1 MERPTQ
7 PLRVLQLNSMFSG
20 GGVDNQT
27 LELSQALQERGH
39 LITLAVAAGSRWEP
53 RAQAL
58 SPGIRVE
65 SFPGKSPLRSALM
78 RTVIRLLRRDRC
90 QILHLHQGRDYW
102 PGIIAAKLAF
112 CSTRVVITRHLMTR
126 PRGFSRRFL
135 LRMAHILPVSQAVQR
150 VLESELIGDHRR
162 IHHVPGGIDIDQ
174 FKPLREA
181 DGEAIRRQHHWST
194 EHVVFGVVGMYEPPR
209 GKGQFEF
216 LQAAVRVL
224 KLHPNARFVLV
235 GQGGLRSEIEQFL
248 AREHITD
255 RVTLTGFAENMPAV
269 MSALDV
275 LVHPTTGTEAF
286 PLVILEAM
294 ASAKPVIASNLDGI
308 PEQITEGQEG
318 FLVPKTDVAAL
329 AERMSQLARDPE
341 LRSRMGQRGR
351 QRVSHHFTRHH
362 LGENTERIYRAIL

>member
-39 LITLAVAAGSRWEP
+39 SITLAVAAGSRWEP

-58 SPGIRVE
+58 RPGIRVE

-90 QILHLHQGRDYW
+90 QILHIHQGRDYW

-150 VLESELIGDHRR
+150 VLESELVGDHHRL
-162 IHHVPGGIDIDQ
+162 HHVPGGIDIDR
-174 FKPLREA
+174 FKPLCQA
-181 DGEAIRRQHHWST
+181 DGEAIRRHHHWST

-216 LQAAVRVL
+216 LEAAVRVL
-224 KLHPNARFVLV
+224 KIHPNARFVLV

-255 RVTLTGFAENMPAV
+255 RVTLTGFTENMPAV

-329 AERMSQLARDPE
+329 AERMSQLAADPG
-341 LRSRMGQRGR
+341 LRSRMGQQGH
-351 QRVSHHFTRHH
+351 QLVSHCFTRHH